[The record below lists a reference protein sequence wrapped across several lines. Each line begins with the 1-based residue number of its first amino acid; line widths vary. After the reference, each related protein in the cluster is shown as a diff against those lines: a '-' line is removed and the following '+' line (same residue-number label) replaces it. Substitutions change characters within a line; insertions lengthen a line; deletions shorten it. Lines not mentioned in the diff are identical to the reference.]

1 MIEMARFESF
11 TSTDGHICMSFYQ
24 LYGITGF
31 NFTFLYFFTFLIK
44 KMPDNIQDR
53 LWKTRNLFGTMN
65 NI

>member
-53 LWKTRNLFGTMN
+53 L
-65 NI
+65 